1 MSSLRES
8 AGPHGLLRII
18 VLATLLAS
26 GCGES
31 EQATTAMIPGER
43 QPFSGNWSPNGTQQ
57 VLDLGAGRR
66 AGVFRLSGSLMLTGK
81 QRLARGFGT
90 EVIGFSD
97 TASGLIARS
106 VWTDEHGD
114 RVFSELRGEGI
125 GPGRRI
131 EGSIIGGTGRYAG
144 IRGEYRFEWQRLTP
158 IEGDELAGRVVGL
171 QGWAQV
177 DRSEAVSPMKT
188 GGGK

>member
-1 MSSLRES
+1 MSCRQDST
-8 AGPHGLLRII
+8 GQHGLLWLIF
-18 VLATLLAS
+18 VATLLCN
-26 GCGES
+26 GCGQPD
-31 EQATTAMIPGER
+31 QATTAMLPGER
-43 QPFSGNWSPNGTQQ
+43 QSFSGNWSPNGTQQ

-66 AGVFRLSGSLMLTGK
+66 AGIFRLSGSLVLTGK
-81 QRLARGFGT
+81 QRLARAFGT

-97 TASGLIARS
+97 SSSGLLGRS

-144 IRGEYRFEWQRLTP
+144 VRGEYRFEWQRLTP
-158 IEGDELAGRVVGL
+158 LEGDELAGRVVGL
-171 QGWAQV
+171 HGWAQV
-177 DRSEAVSPMKT
+177 DRSETASPATT